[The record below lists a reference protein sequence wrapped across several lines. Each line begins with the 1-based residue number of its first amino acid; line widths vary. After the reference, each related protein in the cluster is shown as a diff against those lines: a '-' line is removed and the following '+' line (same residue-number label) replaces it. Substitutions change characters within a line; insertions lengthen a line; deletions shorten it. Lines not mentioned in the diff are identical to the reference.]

1 MIFAPVL
8 SLLGFVILVIAPLV
22 GVFGTIPM
30 VGIVVARWYAKRPP
44 LSRKARR
51 WMWALAV
58 FLVGADLWTGLLYY
72 HFRSIDR
79 DIEEKQANRVAR
91 ENFILD
97 RDFQYG
103 ELVIP
108 AGSQINRYDP
118 FDNGEKDL
126 PLALRGLRA
135 VRFPHP
141 VRVAGVN
148 TVTMDVSA
156 NAKLVLAED
165 QAIGP
170 LFAYNAKG
178 KLSREGQPASVT
190 CKRGQVA
197 HFDVPAI
204 PYDIVAEFAKPEP
217 DGPDARFKPS
227 QWQFLGCQDDASID
241 LPPIADGLPAA
252 RPDGAFHRAPPL
264 VENTPPGG
272 LMKPELLRQ
281 P

>member
-1 MIFAPVL
+1 MIFAPTL
-8 SLLGFVILVIAPLV
+8 SLLGFLLLGVLPLV
-22 GVFGTIPM
+22 GVLGTVLMICIVMFRPEKKRPALSTKARTRVRVLVAVLAVLDLWAGYLYYES
-30 VGIVVARWYAKRPP
+30 VGISREIAK
-44 LSRKARR
+44 
-51 WMWALAV
+51 
-58 FLVGADLWTGLLYY
+58 
-72 HFRSIDR
+72 
-79 DIEEKQANRVAR
+79 KQANRVAR

-148 TVTMDVSA
+148 TEAMDVSG

-170 LFAYNAKG
+170 LFAYNPKG
-178 KLSREGQPASVT
+178 KLSREDQPATVA
-190 CKRGQVA
+190 CRRGQVA
-197 HFDVPAI
+197 RFNVPSI

-227 QWQFLGCQDDASID
+227 QWQFLGCMDDASID
-241 LPPIADGLPAA
+241 LPPIAP
-252 RPDGAFHRAPPL
+252 R
-264 VENTPPGG
+264 
-272 LMKPELLRQ
+272 
-281 P
+281 

>member
-1 MIFAPVL
+1 MIFAPAL
-8 SLLGFVILVIAPLV
+8 SLLGFLVLVIVPFV

-30 VGIVVARWYAKRPP
+30 VGIIVARSCTKRPP

-51 WMWALAV
+51 WMWALAI
-58 FLVGADLWTGLLYY
+58 FLVAADLWTGLLYY

-79 DIEEKQANRVAR
+79 DIEEKQANRITR

-135 VRFPHP
+135 VRFPHS

-148 TVTMDVSA
+148 TEAMDISG

-170 LFAYNAKG
+170 LFAYNPKG
-178 KLSREGQPASVT
+178 KLSREGQPASVA

-197 HFDVPAI
+197 RFDVPSI
-204 PYDIVAEFAKPEP
+204 PYDIVAEFAQPAP

-227 QWQFLGCQDDASID
+227 QWQFLGCTDDAPID
-241 LPPIADGLPAA
+241 LPPIAP
-252 RPDGAFHRAPPL
+252 R
-264 VENTPPGG
+264 
-272 LMKPELLRQ
+272 
-281 P
+281 